1 MSTVIDAIAG
11 RLGGPGSLRVLG
23 AGAEHT
29 ATWAEIHQRARRLA
43 ASFAPGTRVGLLA
56 DTSVDLVVALQGMWL
71 AGAAV
76 TVLPLPTRQSADAYL
91 RHLRGMLAD
100 ARPSLVLVGEPF
112 SALAEP
118 LGANDLAAF
127 VAGAGK
133 PGPALV
139 PPAPDDLAV
148 LQYTSGST
156 RRPRGVPVTHGQLAA
171 NVSAMKVATR
181 HEQVHGC
188 LLSWLPLCHDL
199 GLVGGLVLAMSCGCP
214 LVLQSPAA
222 FAARPMSWFEA
233 ITTHRATATA
243 APNFAW
249 GLMARLLDTH
259 DPGIRLDSLRLALTG
274 AEPID
279 PATMA
284 RFVEVGRRH
293 GLDPAAITCAY
304 GLAEATLAVT
314 VSAPGLR
321 VDTVDPVA
329 LETRGEA
336 VPTADGRSLTRLGG
350 PVPGVRLRVVD
361 TDGRELADRKVGQIE
376 VAGASVMRGYWGQ
389 PEAAG
394 WLRTGDLGYLA
405 DGDLVV
411 CGRESDVV
419 FAAGRNV
426 FPQDVEAAACAVP
439 EVRAGNAV
447 AFGTPGLVVVVESRV
462 WADPEAA
469 TALRAAVRTAVLT
482 EIGLAPRAVEVLPPG
497 ALPKTTSGKVRRAET
512 RRRYLTEVSR

>member
-1 MSTVIDAIAG
+1 MSTVVDAVVN

-23 AGAEHT
+23 ADGAEHT

-43 ASFAPGTRVGLLA
+43 GAFVPGTRVGLLA
-56 DTSVDLVVALQGMWL
+56 DTSMDLVVALQAIWL

-91 RHLRGMLAD
+91 RHLRGMIED

-112 SALAEP
+112 EALAEP
-118 LGANDLAAF
+118 LGATDLAAF
-127 VAGAGK
+127 VAGTGHAV
-133 PGPALV
+133 PT
-139 PPAPDDLAV
+139 PPAPNDLAI

-156 RRPRGVPVTHGQLAA
+156 RQPRGVPVSHGQLAA
-171 NVSAMKVATR
+171 NVSAIRVATR
-181 HEQVHGC
+181 HERVHGC
-188 LLSWLPLCHDL
+188 LLGWLPLCHDL
-199 GLVGGLVLAMSCGCP
+199 GLVGGLVLPMSCGCP

-233 ITTHRATATA
+233 ITAHRATATA

-249 GLMARLLDTH
+249 GLMARLLAAGG
-259 DPGIRLDSLRLALTG
+259 PGIRLDSLRLALTG
-274 AEPID
+274 AEPVD
-279 PATMA
+279 PAVMA
-284 RFVEVGRRH
+284 RFVEVGARF

-336 VPTADGRSLTRLGG
+336 VPTAGGRSLTRLGG

-361 TDGRELADRKVGQIE
+361 RDGQELADRRVGRIE
-376 VAGASVMRGYWGQ
+376 VAGASVMRGYWGR
-389 PEAAG
+389 PGVAE
-394 WLRTGDLGYLA
+394 WLCTGDLGYLA

-411 CGRESDVV
+411 CGRESDLV

-426 FPQDVEAAACAVP
+426 FPQDIEAAACAVAD
-439 EVRAGNAV
+439 VRAGNAV
-447 AFGTPGLVVVVESRV
+447 AFAAPGLVVVVESRL
-462 WADPEAA
+462 WGDPEAT
-469 TALRAAVRTAVLT
+469 TALRREVSAAVVAEVGLT
-482 EIGLAPRAVEVLPPG
+482 PRAVEVLPPG

-512 RRRYLTEVSR
+512 RRRYLVEVS